1 MYRKAGCCNWYKSV
15 EGELGT
21 LFLPKGRVIGTLRFC
36 SFFRGVS
43 MTIFMIDLSDWSLNR
58 AIHLLGSIPRRCRKG
73 AKVEM
78 CGKLSVSRVDTRF
91 RGLKP
96 VDPHIGICSMAIQI
110 S

>member
-43 MTIFMIDLSDWSLNR
+43 MTIFMIDLSDWSLSR
-58 AIHLLGSIPRRCRKG
+58 AIHLLGSIPRRDERALRWRC
-73 AKVEM
+73 V
-78 CGKLSVSRVDTRF
+78 VSCLYLGWILDS
-91 RGLKP
+91 G
-96 VDPHIGICSMAIQI
+96 G
-110 S
+110 